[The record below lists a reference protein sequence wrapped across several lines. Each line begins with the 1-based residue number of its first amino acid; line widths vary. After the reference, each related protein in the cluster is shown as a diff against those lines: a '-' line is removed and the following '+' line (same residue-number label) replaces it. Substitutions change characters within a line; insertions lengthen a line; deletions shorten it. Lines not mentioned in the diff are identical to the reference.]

1 MEKRPSNIKLAYTC
15 LKVLKT
21 VEASCN
27 STNLPGRSFVI
38 EFGNR
43 TRYYIV
49 NTIYILAFN
58 ALVGKNFETLEVPY
72 SESRPQWEWKVM
84 DIPKS
89 KKRAVTRFTQLR
101 NHLSLPEAVFLY
113 SKGSLAFPSL
123 YLPLSDEQFRTT
135 FSTDNRQINL
145 CHFKKK

>member
-1 MEKRPSNIKLAYTC
+1 MEKRASNIKLVYTC

-38 EFGNR
+38 EFGNH

-58 ALVGKNFETLEVPY
+58 AFVGKNFETLEVSY

-89 KKRAVTRFTQLR
+89 KKSAVTRFTQLR
-101 NHLSLPEAVFLY
+101 NHLS
-113 SKGSLAFPSL
+113 
-123 YLPLSDEQFRTT
+123 
-135 FSTDNRQINL
+135 
-145 CHFKKK
+145 

>member
-1 MEKRPSNIKLAYTC
+1 MEKRASNIKLAYTC

-113 SKGSLAFPSL
+113 S
-123 YLPLSDEQFRTT
+123 
-135 FSTDNRQINL
+135 
-145 CHFKKK
+145 